1 MSSSQH
7 PGTRNSQYHGVSSS
21 HWDEQ
26 CISEHPEE
34 TNRKIRCYYANLLRD
49 KYRSVNRSFLSLQ
62 WPPPPTRKVFNL
74 AMVTQKELRY
84 GPNEEVVKLLLRGD
98 VSGAIYGKDK
108 IRLEQISASLHP
120 SGHYSRG
127 RKIFLIEGAP
137 GAGKSTMA
145 WHMCQMWERGELFEE
160 FEIVLFVQLRDPI
173 IQSAQSLEDLFPDDL
188 KMKSEVVHAIQYCGG
203 HQVLIVLD
211 GWDEFPPGFDGNSI
225 IKRLICDP
233 SSLNMQFSALI
244 ITSRP
249 IATAELQLHATF
261 RIEIVGFMPSEVEG
275 YFAEAIDDPHIE
287 KKLKALLKERPV
299 IEACCYLPMNAA
311 IITHVFLASNYT
323 LPSTLHGVFV
333 SVILCCIRRHLT
345 KQAGEKGK
353 IPNLSSLNNLP
364 KDLKMQ
370 LKHIC
375 LLAYRGVRENKV
387 TFSTADISSYHL
399 PTDLSTLCL
408 IQGVESFAI
417 AGECKSYNFLHLSV
431 QELLAAFHISKYPPA
446 EQVKIFNELF
456 EKPRFS
462 AVFQFYAAFTKL
474 QSEGMEDVVTRIV
487 QRKSTL
493 LLLSL
498 LRCLYEARDPSLCK
512 FVAAQLNGELNLSK
526 ESVSPLDFL
535 SIGYFLNSV
544 CQTTSGEFN
553 VLLCNCRLNGYS
565 ISLLCKELS
574 RCSGTPAVGAG
585 VEGHLHIKYVPCRY
599 DDLSVNPSSI
609 FPG

>member
-1 MSSSQH
+1 
-7 PGTRNSQYHGVSSS
+7 
-21 HWDEQ
+21 
-26 CISEHPEE
+26 
-34 TNRKIRCYYANLLRD
+34 
-49 KYRSVNRSFLSLQ
+49 
-62 WPPPPTRKVFNL
+62 
-74 AMVTQKELRY
+74 MVTQKELRY

-108 IRLEQISASLHP
+108 IQLEQISASLHP
-120 SGHYSRG
+120 RGHYSQG

-188 KMKSEVVHAIQYCGG
+188 KMKSEVVRAVQYCGG

-211 GWDEFPPGFDGNSI
+211 GWDEFPPGLDGNSI
-225 IKRLICDP
+225 IKRLICGP
-233 SSLNMQFSALI
+233 SHLNMQFSALI

-249 IATAELQLHATF
+249 IATAELQRHATF

-275 YFAEAIDDPHIE
+275 YFAEAIGDPHIE

-311 IITHVFLASNYT
+311 IITHVFLASSHT

-364 KDLKMQ
+364 EDLKMQ

-387 TFSTADISSYHL
+387 TFSTADINSYHL

-417 AGECKSYNFLHLSV
+417 AGSSNHTTSLHLSV

-446 EQVKIFNELF
+446 GQVKIFNELF
-456 EKPRFS
+456 EEPRFA

-474 QSEGMEDVVTRIV
+474 QSEGVRNVVARIV
-487 QRKSTL
+487 QRKRTL

-498 LRCLYEARDPSLCK
+498 LRCLYEARDASLCK
-512 FVAAQLNGELNLSK
+512 FVAAQLNGELNRSK
-526 ESVSPLDFL
+526 KSVSPLDCL
-535 SIGYFLNSV
+535 SIGCFLNNV
-544 CQTTSGEFN
+544 CLTTSGKFK
-553 VLLCNCRLNGYS
+553 VDLSDCRLTTYS
-565 ISLLCKELS
+565 VSLLCKELS
-574 RCSGTPAVGAG
+574 ECSDTPAVGAG
-585 VEGHLHIKYVPCRY
+585 VEGHLHLRYVPC
-599 DDLSVNPSSI
+599 
-609 FPG
+609 

>member
-34 TNRKIRCYYANLLRD
+34 TNRKLRCYYANLLRD
-49 KYRSVNRSFLSLQ
+49 KYRSVSLSFLSLQ

-74 AMVTQKELRY
+74 AMVAQKKLRY

-98 VSGAIYGKDK
+98 VSGAIYGKNK
-108 IRLEQISASLHP
+108 IQLENISASLHP
-120 SGHYSRG
+120 RGCYRPG

-160 FEIVLFVQLRDPI
+160 FEIVLFVQLRDPT

-188 KMKSEVVHAIQYCGG
+188 KMKREVVRAVQYCGG

-211 GWDEFPPGFDGNSI
+211 GWDEFPPGLDGNSI
-225 IKRLICDP
+225 IKQLICDP
-233 SSLNMQFSALI
+233 SSLSMKFSALI

-249 IATAELQLHATF
+249 IATVGLQRHATY
-261 RIEIVGFMPSEVEG
+261 RIEIVGFMPTEVEG
-275 YFAEAIDDPHIE
+275 YFAEAIGDPHIE
-287 KKLKALLKERPV
+287 KKLKAILKERPV

-311 IITHVFLASNYT
+311 IITHVFLSSNHT

-333 SVILCCIRRHLT
+333 SLILCCIRRHLT
-345 KQAGEKGK
+345 KQAREGK
-353 IPNLSSLNNLP
+353 EIPDISSLNSLP
-364 KDLKMQ
+364 EDLRKQ
-370 LKHIC
+370 IKHIC

-387 TFSTADISSYHL
+387 TFSTTDLQYYCL
-399 PTDLSTLCL
+399 PTELSTLGL

-417 AGECKSYNFLHLSV
+417 TGKFKSYNFLHLSV

-446 EQVKIFNELF
+446 GQVKIFNELF

-474 QSEGMEDVVTRIV
+474 QSEGVRSVVARIV
-487 QRKSTL
+487 QRKRTL

-512 FVAAQLNGELNLSK
+512 FVAAQLNGELDLSK
-526 ESVSPLDFL
+526 KSLSPVDCLSVS
-535 SIGYFLNSV
+535 YFLNSV
-544 CQTTSGEFN
+544 CLTTSGKFKADLHNCSLTTYN
-553 VLLCNCRLNGYS
+553 V
-565 ISLLCKELS
+565 SLLCKEL
-574 RCSGTPAVGAG
+574 SGTPAVGAG
-585 VEGHLHIKYVPCRY
+585 VEGHLHLMYVPC
-599 DDLSVNPSSI
+599 
-609 FPG
+609 